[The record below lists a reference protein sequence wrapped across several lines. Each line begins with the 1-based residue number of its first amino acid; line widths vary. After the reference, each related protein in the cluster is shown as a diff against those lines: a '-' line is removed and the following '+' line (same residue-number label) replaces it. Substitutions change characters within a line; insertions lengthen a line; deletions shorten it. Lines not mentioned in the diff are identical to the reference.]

1 MVAVEVVDSSSII
14 VFFLFCYFECQSV
27 CECELGGNASPMY
40 NWRVLEDRVNCVVVV
55 GVVNLFN
62 VFWVGCSVQAETP
75 ESNNSKREKKKENSC
90 NKQLQ
95 WKQNILASKSKK
107 SHRKNLK
114 KK

>member
-1 MVAVEVVDSSSII
+1 MVVAVEVVDSSSII

-62 VFWVGCSVQAETP
+62 VFGLGVQYRP
-75 ESNNSKREKKKENSC
+75 KHLNQIIQRERKKENSC

-95 WKQNILASKSKK
+95 
-107 SHRKNLK
+107 
-114 KK
+114 